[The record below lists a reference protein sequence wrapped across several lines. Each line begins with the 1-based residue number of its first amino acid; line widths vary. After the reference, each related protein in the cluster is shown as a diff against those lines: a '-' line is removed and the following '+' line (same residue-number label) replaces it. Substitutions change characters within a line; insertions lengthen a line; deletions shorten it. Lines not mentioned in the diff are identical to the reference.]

1 MATYLITF
9 SCHATHLPGQEGAI
23 DRAHNVPGTRVPA
36 PNAKLHAFW
45 DGSKI
50 SAQMDAREREVVLTS
65 IRQVCEY
72 KGWHLHAAHVRTN
85 HVHAVISSDR
95 APEFLMNTLKSYAS
109 RALGV
114 NSRWARHG
122 STRYLWSKEGVD
134 AAVHYV
140 LEKQGIAM
148 ARYPD

>member
-1 MATYLITF
+1 
-9 SCHATHLPGQEGAI
+9 
-23 DRAHNVPGTRVPA
+23 
-36 PNAKLHAFW
+36 
-45 DGSKI
+45 
-50 SAQMDAREREVVLTS
+50 
-65 IRQVCEY
+65 
-72 KGWHLHAAHVRTN
+72 VRTN

-95 APEFLMNTLKSYAS
+95 APEFVMKALKSYAS

-114 NSRWARHG
+114 NGRWARHG